1 MEVTSHVRQLDRR
14 RICLH
19 DIVRF
24 PMGHKCIKIY
34 TRHSF
39 CSNIQIQAGR
49 SCLNMK
55 SSWNPQRRRVERPY
69 SEPQKATV
77 VLSTT
82 TCGEAVKQTGW
93 YAHQVIIFVWRLV
106 SAAHKATINPP
117 QSWQEMTTQMWE
129 ARPLSLHSAEGRGP
143 YYNWITVAKCNRV
156 LELNSSSLGVYT
168 YFINYLFKL
177 DFELMNLR
185 VLRDSIPFRTV
196 SITYFK
202 ISHCIPVVHTDKY
215 VGGY

>member
-82 TCGEAVKQTGW
+82 TCGEAVKRTGW

-106 SAAHKATINPP
+106 SAAPKATINPP
-117 QSWQEMTTQMWE
+117 QSWQEIDNTDVRGQTTELALSWRTGALLQLNNCSQMQ
-129 ARPLSLHSAEGRGP
+129 LSVR
-143 YYNWITVAKCNRV
+143 IKQ
-156 LELNSSSLGVYT
+156 
-168 YFINYLFKL
+168 
-177 DFELMNLR
+177 
-185 VLRDSIPFRTV
+185 
-196 SITYFK
+196 
-202 ISHCIPVVHTDKY
+202 
-215 VGGY
+215 